1 MHLEETYTGIMRVAS
16 NRDGKPYKD
25 WREYY
30 VDQSGLIMIFQSD
43 SKPGKYAVYF
53 FLLSDEYMH
62 SSCGKLQIQ
71 DGKIRIETERSIY
84 EFEEDQ
90 KCLTMAEGLIALDNV
105 KLYFGNPDCMCI
117 CQKTMRLQKQLGA
130 DMKNRLYIR

>member
-30 VDQSGLIMIFQSD
+30 VDQSGLIMIFQSG

-90 KCLTMAEGLIALDNV
+90 KCLTMAEGLIALDNA

-117 CQKTMRLQKQLGA
+117 CQKTMRLQK
-130 DMKNRLYIR
+130 